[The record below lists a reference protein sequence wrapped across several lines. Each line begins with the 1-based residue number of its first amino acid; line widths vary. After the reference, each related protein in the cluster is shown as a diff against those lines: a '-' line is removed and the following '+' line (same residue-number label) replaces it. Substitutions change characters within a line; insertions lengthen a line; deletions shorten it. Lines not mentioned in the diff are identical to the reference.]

1 MRIAGR
7 ERIFV
12 ITGAILITGFLLFQ
26 FALSPAYKRTRELE
40 RLIPQKERDLRE
52 MRDLR
57 RELESLK
64 ELRTGLIQKTPVNE
78 RSLPPLSKLDGL
90 IGRSAVRQNIRSI
103 KPSPGVPGSPEAL
116 TVEILMEKIDIP
128 QLTRFLYEAQSS
140 GGFRISR
147 MAVKP
152 RYTTPKY
159 LDLNL
164 QMVFYQS

>member
-7 ERIFV
+7 ERIFI
-12 ITGAILITGFLLFQ
+12 ITGAILVAAFVFFQ
-26 FALSPAYKRTRELE
+26 FAVSPAYKRSRDLE

-57 RELESLK
+57 REMESLK
-64 ELRTGLIQKTPVNE
+64 ELRAGLIQKTPVNE
-78 RSLPPLSKLDGL
+78 RNLPPLSKLDGL

-103 KPSPGVPGSPEAL
+103 KPSPGAPGSSEAL
-116 TVEILMEKIDIP
+116 TVEILMEKIELP

-159 LDLNL
+159 LDITL